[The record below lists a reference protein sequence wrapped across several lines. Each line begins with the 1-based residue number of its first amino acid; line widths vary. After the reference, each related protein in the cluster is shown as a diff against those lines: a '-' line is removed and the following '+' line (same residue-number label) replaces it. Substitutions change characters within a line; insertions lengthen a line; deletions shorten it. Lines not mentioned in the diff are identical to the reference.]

1 MATNELWVAG
11 KGNGSMIQKILLA
24 TDLGPFASHALEHA
38 LDLAVSH
45 QANIIVV
52 HAVEPL
58 SSFAHAM
65 VSTYIDDSVDDRPA
79 TEHGQLLNSIR
90 DQIMASLEGERSD
103 IDPTYDCFSEFRV
116 LQGRPAEVILAEAS
130 RVEAD
135 LIIMGSHGPES
146 MGNNVL
152 GSVTARVLQLSKV
165 PVYMVP
171 MISPRNWYQIASGPS
186 ADAAG

>member
-1 MATNELWVAG
+1 
-11 KGNGSMIQKILLA
+11 MIQKIILA

-38 LDLAVSH
+38 LDLAASH
-45 QANIIVV
+45 RAKVVVV

-58 SSFAHAM
+58 SSFAQAM
-65 VSTYIDDSVDDRPA
+65 VATYLDEPSEEASESKPNR
-79 TEHGQLLNSIR
+79 LLDSIR
-90 DQIMASLEGERSD
+90 SQMAESLTGERSEV
-103 IDPTYDCFSEFRV
+103 DPVYECFSEFSV
-116 LQGRPAEVILAEAS
+116 IQGRPAEVILSETR
-130 RVEAD
+130 RVGAD

-171 MISPRNWYQIASGPS
+171 MISPRNWYRLTSDSPATLSG
-186 ADAAG
+186 G

>member
-1 MATNELWVAG
+1 
-11 KGNGSMIQKILLA
+11 MIQKIILA

-45 QANIIVV
+45 RASVIVV

-65 VSTYIDDSVDDRPA
+65 VSTYVDDSIDDKAAS
-79 TEHGQLLNSIR
+79 EHGHLLSSIR

-103 IDPTYDCFSEFRV
+103 IDPSYDCFSEFRV
-116 LQGRPAEVILAEAS
+116 LEGRPAEVILAEAS

-171 MISPRNWYQIASGPS
+171 MISPRNWYHMASG
-186 ADAAG
+186 AGVDAAG